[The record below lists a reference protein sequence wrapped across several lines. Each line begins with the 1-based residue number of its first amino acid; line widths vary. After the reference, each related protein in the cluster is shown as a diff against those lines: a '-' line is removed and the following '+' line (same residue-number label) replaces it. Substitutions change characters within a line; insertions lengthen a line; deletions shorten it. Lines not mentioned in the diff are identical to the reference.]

1 VRDAPALLDV
11 MAGYKPG
18 DPYWAPAPARP
29 FSEEATR
36 PPGRLRIGVT
46 AEPPLEAPVDPACRT
61 ALADAASLLAAL
73 GHEVEEATPDWHEPG
88 FTTLFTHVWQAGSA
102 LWSDLDP
109 SQLEPLNRVLLEA
122 GGRLTS
128 VDYVKSVL
136 QLQALARRIIAFWDD
151 HDLLLTPWSR

>member
-73 GHEVEEATPDWHEPG
+73 GHEVEEACGCRKIQIRVISIRGQLRVDR
-88 FTTLFTHVWQAGSA
+88 SA
-102 LWSDLDP
+102 LA
-109 SQLEPLNRVLLEA
+109 QLHHVSGATRCGIRARAPKEKQAAP
-122 GGRLTS
+122 GRG
-128 VDYVKSVL
+128 
-136 QLQALARRIIAFWDD
+136 
-151 HDLLLTPWSR
+151 